1 MTQTHSQQ
9 QEAREE
15 VERER
20 ERKKERKRETS
31 LKLTTITTTDI
42 TLLDIQFKYSQ
53 KVIMASGLAAHIR
66 SSTESDTFDLAGQ
79 NPSTI
84 TVNIEQAFKDPFPLD
99 YMVRITFVTG
109 AGKLGRQKY
118 DDGCAR
124 AVTSTLR
131 SCGFEED
138 RGASCVRECGGF
150 FKQQHDTGK
159 NLKTIVVFPNIREI
173 DDHGGDGGGGNEDY
187 AGSNDNLLLL
197 FQPGSPE
204 EMIALSPISMF
215 SNLLSS
221 RCPSWSQ
228 KKGCN
233 AAIANIQETISNL
246 EQRLME
252 GVALDD
258 NEQALYDV
266 VSVDDLNEKHS
277 IVKDAMHKQ
286 IEIDGDITVEEQK
299 SLLGQVSDRLSI
311 IEDDLNEAKTEK
323 KTKKVEK
330 LTIAKTKVEQ
340 REVMLKK
347 ISPKIPQRL
356 KHQDEIL
363 ELRKEL
369 APLIKLE
376 DGAKGRLMSVKETQT
391 LARKDEILEEITE
404 LEDSSRGWF
413 EDDVSFDL
421 RVKRS
426 RSMGVKTTG
435 KQSSKKTTSSTNA
448 KKSTGGSAWV
458 SSSSSAVRSKAKP
471 YNSKVGSASSS
482 SKKKSGGVFAAM
494 MLDDSDS
501 D

>member
-1 MTQTHSQQ
+1 
-9 QEAREE
+9 
-15 VERER
+15 
-20 ERKKERKRETS
+20 
-31 LKLTTITTTDI
+31 
-42 TLLDIQFKYSQ
+42 
-53 KVIMASGLAAHIR
+53 MASGLAAHIR

-99 YMVRITFVTG
+99 DMIRITFVTG

-118 DDGCAR
+118 DDGCAK

-138 RGASCVRECGGF
+138 RAASCVRECGGF

-159 NLKTIVVFPNIREI
+159 NLKTIVVFPNIREN
-173 DDHGGDGGGGNEDY
+173 DDHGGGGGGGGDNEY
-187 AGSNDNLLLL
+187 NAGSNDNLLLL

-204 EMIALSPISMF
+204 EMIALSPITMF
-215 SNLLSS
+215 SNLLKN

-266 VSVDDLNEKHS
+266 VSVDDLNEKHNM
-277 IVKDAMHKQ
+277 VKDAMHKQ
-286 IEIDGDITVEEQK
+286 IEIDCDITVEEQK
-299 SLLGQVSDRLSI
+299 SLLGQVADRLSV
-311 IEDDLNEAKTEK
+311 IENDLHEAQTEK
-323 KTKKVEK
+323 KPKKVEK
-330 LTIAKTKVEQ
+330 LTIVKTKVEQ

-347 ISPKIPQRL
+347 ISPKAPQRL

-421 RVKRS
+421 RVKIS
-426 RSMGVKTTG
+426 RSIGVKTTG
-435 KQSSKKTTSSTNA
+435 KQSSKKTSSSTNA
-448 KKSTGGSAWV
+448 KKSTSGSAWV

>member
-1 MTQTHSQQ
+1 
-9 QEAREE
+9 
-15 VERER
+15 
-20 ERKKERKRETS
+20 
-31 LKLTTITTTDI
+31 
-42 TLLDIQFKYSQ
+42 
-53 KVIMASGLAAHIR
+53 MASGLAAHIR

-99 YMVRITFVTG
+99 DMIRITFVTG

-118 DDGCAR
+118 DDGCAK

-138 RGASCVRECGGF
+138 RAASCVRECGGF

-159 NLKTIVVFPNIREI
+159 NLKTIVVFPNIREN
-173 DDHGGDGGGGNEDY
+173 DDHGGGGGGGGDNEY
-187 AGSNDNLLLL
+187 NAGSNDNLLLL

-204 EMIALSPISMF
+204 EMIALSPITMF
-215 SNLLSS
+215 SNLLKN

-266 VSVDDLNEKHS
+266 VSVDDLNEKHNM
-277 IVKDAMHKQ
+277 VKDAMHKQ

-299 SLLGQVSDRLSI
+299 SLLGQVADRLSV
-311 IEDDLNEAKTEK
+311 IENDLHEAQTEK
-323 KTKKVEK
+323 KPKKVEK
-330 LTIAKTKVEQ
+330 LTIVKTKVEQ

-347 ISPKIPQRL
+347 ISPKAPQRL

-421 RVKRS
+421 RVKIS
-426 RSMGVKTTG
+426 RSIGVKTTG
-435 KQSSKKTTSSTNA
+435 KQSSKKTSSSTNA
-448 KKSTGGSAWV
+448 KKITSGSAWV